1 MDSKT
6 VAPLILLLLNSSKID
21 ESSSGLWITANS
33 AFILRTPPEARLS
46 ITTITI
52 HQSNSKLKYDF
63 PLAGKRISPRKYK
76 VKVLH
81 RTEGFAVTKYL
92 KGLTISIILLIASI
106 VAESAGLGFFYIS
119 ATHTLSG
126 FLTIVFTVMATY
138 YGILSLTIF
147 SVRRRQGM
155 PGEVKMLEGLYR
167 VLAFF
172 GLLAGFVYAQGKLA
186 VFSSFF
192 SLFGGML
199 LGWSLQGPVSGVAAW
214 VLVTLKRPFRIG
226 DRVQFPS
233 LGLTGDVMQL
243 TAMYTTLNQVGGA
256 IGSEEAVGRSIL
268 IPNAMLF
275 SNVVINY
282 TAQKETSYILDEVV
296 IRITYDSDWDTA
308 VQILTEAAR
317 EVTADIIKDTGQ
329 KPYVRADNYDYG
341 VYMRLRYIT
350 LATDRPRISSLILE
364 RVFKRFQEN
373 KNVDFAIPYVYSFK
387 RGKFATES
395 HSVFSDRH
403 PESIPVESITDRLE
417 LLAELEQDPESVLPL
432 ARNIA
437 DKGLL
442 QPVIVVRNLGED
454 TYTLIAGHQRLKAC
468 LYLGWE
474 TVPAIVQNPI
484 GSEVQPFR
492 SRRLSTH
499 PAPGQPLGM

>member
-1 MDSKT
+1 MGDH
-6 VAPLILLLLNSSKID
+6 A
-21 ESSSGLWITANS
+21 
-33 AFILRTPPEARLS
+33 
-46 ITTITI
+46 
-52 HQSNSKLKYDF
+52 
-63 PLAGKRISPRKYK
+63 
-76 VKVLH
+76 VKQ
-81 RTEGFAVTKYL
+81 YL
-92 KGLTISIILLIASI
+92 KGLIISVILLITSVIADR
-106 VAESAGLGFFYIS
+106 VGLGLLAIS
-119 ATHTLSG
+119 SSHTLSG
-126 FLTIVFTVMATY
+126 FLSIVFGIMALY
-138 YGILSLTIF
+138 YAILSATIF
-147 SVRRRQGM
+147 SVKRRHGM
-155 PGEVKMLEGLYR
+155 PGEVKMLKGLYR

-172 GLLAGFVYAQGKLA
+172 GLLAGFVYVQGQLA

-199 LGWSLQGPVSGVAAW
+199 LGWSLQAPVSGVAAW

-233 LGLTGDVMQL
+233 LGLTGDVMEL
-243 TAMYTTLNQVGGA
+243 SAMYTTLNQVGGA

-282 TAQKETSYILDEVV
+282 TAQQETAYILDEVV

-317 EVTADIIKDTGQ
+317 EVTADIIRNTGQ
-329 KPYVRADNYDYG
+329 EPYVRADNYDYG

-364 RVFKRFQEN
+364 QVFKRFQEN

-395 HSVFSDRH
+395 HRSGDRH
-403 PESIPVESITDRLE
+403 TELIPVARITDGAT
-417 LLAELEQDPESVLPL
+417 LLAELEQDPEVVMPL

-437 DKGLL
+437 DQGLL
-442 QPVIVVRNLGED
+442 QPLIAVRNLGED

-474 TVPAIVQNPI
+474 SVPAIVQNPI

-492 SRRLSTH
+492 AKGSGTTSSSQTL
-499 PAPGQPLGM
+499 GQ

>member
-1 MDSKT
+1 M
-6 VAPLILLLLNSSKID
+6 N
-21 ESSSGLWITANS
+21 
-33 AFILRTPPEARLS
+33 
-46 ITTITI
+46 
-52 HQSNSKLKYDF
+52 
-63 PLAGKRISPRKYK
+63 
-76 VKVLH
+76 
-81 RTEGFAVTKYL
+81 KYL
-92 KGLTISIILLIASI
+92 KGLTISIVLLIVSVIADR
-106 VAESAGLGFFYIS
+106 AGFGFFYIS
-119 ATHTLSG
+119 ATHTLSS
-126 FLTIVFTVMATY
+126 FLTIMFGVMALY
-138 YGILSLTIF
+138 YALLAFTIV
-147 SVRRRQGM
+147 SVERRQGM
-155 PGEVKMLEGLYR
+155 PGEVKMLESLYR
-167 VLAFF
+167 VIAVFA
-172 GLLAGFVYAQGKLA
+172 LLGGFVYVQGQLA

-199 LGWSLQGPVSGVAAW
+199 LGWSLQAPVSGVAAW

-233 LGLTGDVMQL
+233 LGLTGDVMKL

-256 IGSEEAVGRSIL
+256 IGSEEAVGRSVL

-329 KPYVRADNYDYG
+329 EPYVRADNYDYG

-387 RGKFATES
+387 RGKLATES
-395 HSVFSDRH
+395 HSSIGDRSTD
-403 PESIPVESITDRLE
+403 SIPVESITDRLT
-417 LLAELEQDPESVLPL
+417 LLAELEQDPEAVMPL

-437 DKGLL
+437 EKGLL

-492 SRRLSTH
+492 PRGPSPPTFGH
-499 PAPGQPLGM
+499 PLGM

>member
-1 MDSKT
+1 
-6 VAPLILLLLNSSKID
+6 
-21 ESSSGLWITANS
+21 
-33 AFILRTPPEARLS
+33 
-46 ITTITI
+46 
-52 HQSNSKLKYDF
+52 
-63 PLAGKRISPRKYK
+63 
-76 VKVLH
+76 
-81 RTEGFAVTKYL
+81 
-92 KGLTISIILLIASI
+92 
-106 VAESAGLGFFYIS
+106 
-119 ATHTLSG
+119 
-126 FLTIVFTVMATY
+126 
-138 YGILSLTIF
+138 
-147 SVRRRQGM
+147 
-155 PGEVKMLEGLYR
+155 MLESLYR

-172 GLLAGFVYAQGKLA
+172 GLLAGFVYVQGKLA
-186 VFSSFF
+186 VFGSFF

-233 LGLTGDVMQL
+233 LGLTGDVEKL

-256 IGSEEAVGRSIL
+256 IGSEEAVGRSVL

-296 IRITYDSDWDTA
+296 IRVTYDSDWDTA
-308 VQILTEAAR
+308 IEILTEAAR
-317 EVTADIIKDTGQ
+317 EVTAEIIKDTGQ
-329 KPYVRADNYDYG
+329 EPYVRADNYDYG

-395 HSVFSDRH
+395 QSTSGDRH
-403 PESIPVESITDRLE
+403 AERIPVESITDFPA
-417 LLAELEQDPESVLPL
+417 LLAELEQAPEAVIPL

-442 QPVIVVRNLGED
+442 QPVIVVRNLGENS
-454 TYTLIAGHQRLKAC
+454 YTLIAGHQRLKAC
-468 LYLGWE
+468 LYLGWD
-474 TVPAIVQNPI
+474 TVPAIIQNPI

-492 SRRLSTH
+492 PKGRDFTGS
-499 PAPGQPLGM
+499 GQTFGV